1 MKIIYAFLNLLEKI
15 VSIIGIA
22 LVIYFL
28 YYLVTVFFPLIS
40 EGVIK

>member
-1 MKIIYAFLNLLEKI
+1 MKIICVFLAILETI
-15 VSIIGIA
+15 FSIIGTA
-22 LVIYFL
+22 LVLYFL